1 MSQSESNANRG
12 PAPLHR
18 YRPLAV
24 GAAGLVALPVAMH
37 LMGLSTNTATQV
49 VCLAIAA
56 LGLNMLVGF
65 TGLTSFGH
73 SAWFGIGAYAA
84 AISQKHWFA
93 GQIALPLAFAV
104 VCVAALSALV
114 GVLILRR
121 RGVYF
126 ALLTL
131 ALVALTYTVAFRWT
145 ALTGGEDG
153 LGGLARGG
161 FAAVPLDNGNVYYA
175 FVALVAFG
183 VLYGLLR
190 VTRSP
195 FGHVLVAIRE
205 NQQRATFQG
214 YHVDRYR
221 LAVFVLS
228 AAVTGLGGALLAFL
242 NYLVSAESVSVAF
255 SGELLA
261 MVVIGGM
268 HHILGPALGVLFYI
282 LFRELFSIW
291 TGNWLLWFGMVF
303 VGFVLFSPEG
313 LTGIWAKIRRRLR
326 PPPEESAAMSGRR
339 ITEGLPL
346 PACLRPAGTQ
356 GPVLEVDAI
365 ARHFGGIR
373 AVSDASL
380 AVRAGEIHAL
390 IGPNGA
396 GKTTLFNVASGMF
409 APDAGKVMLHGQR
422 IDGREAHEICRQ
434 GLARSFQITNLFKGL
449 SIYENLRLSL
459 QARHPARFNA
469 WRDVDSYPEIHAET
483 AELVKFLGLEGI
495 EGIQGGE
502 LSYGGQRLVDLGI
515 ALGSKPRVLMLDEPL
530 AGLAAAERERV
541 SGLVRKVAADIPVL
555 IVEHDID
562 RVLGFSQT
570 VTVMNQGEVLMS
582 GTPEEVRKDRRV
594 QEVYT
599 GSGTPP
605 RATRAAQGAADA
617 TGAARGAPDA
627 TGAAP
632 EPGAASGPARAHTPL
647 LRFERV
653 NTFYGKS
660 HILTDATLDVR
671 AGEIVALLGRNGA
684 GKSTLLKSIAG
695 LVPPASGTVEYDGRD
710 IARMPAPDIARLGIG
725 YVPQGRG
732 LFAGM
737 TVAENLALGRLARA
751 TDGKNG
757 VVWSEQRIFEYFPRL
772 EERMHVAADYLSGG
786 EQQMAAVARALSG
799 NVKLLLLDEPF
810 EGLAPSVV
818 QELFRVFDRLRGEA
832 SIVIV
837 EHNLDLVL
845 ALADRVF
852 ALERGVVF
860 HQGPAEPLLKDLDY
874 RKQILWL

>member
-1 MSQSESNANRG
+1 MSRV
-12 PAPLHR
+12 R
-18 YRPLAV
+18 ILAI
-24 GAAGLVALPVAMH
+24 GALALLVLPFAMVAL
-37 LMGLSTNTATQV
+37 GLSTNTATLIV
-49 VCLAIAA
+49 TLVIAA

-84 AISQKHWFA
+84 AIAQKEWFE
-93 GQIALPLAFAV
+93 GQIALPLVFSV
-104 VCVAALSALV
+104 VFVAALSAAV
-114 GVLILRR
+114 GLLILRR

-131 ALVALTYTVAFRWT
+131 AFVALTYTIAFRWT
-145 ALTGGEDG
+145 ELTGGEDG

-161 FAAVPLDNGNVYYA
+161 FAAVPMDNNEVYYA
-175 FVALVAFG
+175 FVAGVAFA
-183 VLYGLLR
+183 VLIVLLR

-214 YHVDRYR
+214 YDVDRYR

-228 AAVTGLGGALLAFL
+228 AVVTGLAGALQCFL
-242 NYLVSAESVSVAF
+242 NYLASAESVSVAF

-268 HHILGPALGVLFYI
+268 HTILGPALGVLFYVA
-282 LFRELFSIW
+282 FRELFSIW
-291 TGNWLLWFGMVF
+291 TQNWLLWFGLVF

-313 LTGIWAKIRRRLR
+313 LAGIWAKIRRRLR
-326 PPPEESAAMSGRR
+326 PPPEEAAAMSGRKVY
-339 ITEGLPL
+339 EGLPL
-346 PACLRPAGTQ
+346 PAFLRPALGT
-356 GPVLEVDAI
+356 GAVLELDAVEK
-365 ARHFGGIR
+365 HFGGIR
-373 AVSDASL
+373 AVSGASL
-380 AVRAGEIHAL
+380 TLRGGEIHAL

-396 GKTTLFNVASGMF
+396 GKTTLFNLATGMF
-409 APDAGKVMLHGQR
+409 PPDAGAVRLHGREVQTLAPHR
-422 IDGREAHEICRQ
+422 ICAQ

-449 SIYENLRLSL
+449 TIYENLRLSL
-459 QARHPARFNA
+459 QAKHPARFNA
-469 WRDVDSYPEIHAET
+469 WRDIDSYPELHEET
-483 AELVKFLGLEGI
+483 RALLKFLGLEGI
-495 EGIQGGE
+495 EAIQGGE
-502 LSYGGQRLVDLGI
+502 LSYGGQRLLDLGI
-515 ALGSKPRVLMLDEPL
+515 ALGSKPQVLLLDEPL

-541 SGLVRKVAADIPVL
+541 SKLVTTVASGIPVL

-562 RVLGFSQT
+562 RVLGLSQQ
-570 VTVMNQGEVLMS
+570 VTVMNQGEVLMA
-582 GTPEEVRKDRRV
+582 GTPDAVRDDRRV
-594 QEVYT
+594 QAVYT
-599 GSGTPP
+599 GTGTPP
-605 RATRAAQGAADA
+605 VSARAAGEV
-617 TGAARGAPDA
+617 R
-627 TGAAP
+627 
-632 EPGAASGPARAHTPL
+632 ERAPL

-653 NTFYGKS
+653 NAFYGKS
-660 HILTDATLDVR
+660 HILNDASLDVR
-671 AGEIVALLGRNGA
+671 EGEIVALLGRNGA
-684 GKSTLLKSIAG
+684 GKSTLLKTLTG
-695 LVPPASGTVEYDGRD
+695 LVPPASGEIEYAGRR
-710 IARMPAPDIARLGIG
+710 IAGLPAPDIARMGIG

-751 TDGKNG
+751 TDGRDG
-757 VVWSEQRIFEYFPRL
+757 IVWSEAQIFEYFPRL
-772 EERMHVAADYLSGG
+772 KERLHVAADYLSGG

-810 EGLAPSVV
+810 EGLAPTVV
-818 QELFRVFDRLRGEA
+818 QDLFKVFDRLRRHV

-852 ALERGVVF
+852 ALERGAVF
-860 HQGPAEPLLKDLDY
+860 HQGPAEPLLTDLEY